1 MSQKQS
7 IKDMLVRNFL
17 KQYKLPKDQQ
27 NIGLSQ
33 IEDFINTETSKFLSS
48 NSLIQINSASL
59 NAFYKNL
66 ALTLNLKRVVKE

>member
-1 MSQKQS
+1 
-7 IKDMLVRNFL
+7 MLVRNFL

>member
-1 MSQKQS
+1 
-7 IKDMLVRNFL
+7 MLVRNFL
-17 KQYKLPKDQQ
+17 KQYKLPKNQE

-33 IEDFINTETSKFLSS
+33 IDDFINSETSKFLSS

-66 ALTLNLKRVVKE
+66 ALTLSLKRVVKE

>member
-33 IEDFINTETSKFLSS
+33 IEDFINTETSKFLTS

>member
-1 MSQKQS
+1 
-7 IKDMLVRNFL
+7 MLVRNFL

-33 IEDFINTETSKFLSS
+33 IEDFINTETSKFLTS

>member
-1 MSQKQS
+1 
-7 IKDMLVRNFL
+7 MLVRNFL
-17 KQYKLPKDQQ
+17 KNYKLPKDQE

-33 IEDFINTETSKFLSS
+33 IEDFINSETSKFLSS

-66 ALTLNLKRVVKE
+66 GLTLNLKRVVKE

>member
-1 MSQKQS
+1 
-7 IKDMLVRNFL
+7 MLVRNFL

-33 IEDFINTETSKFLSS
+33 IEDFINTETSKFLTSF
-48 NSLIQINSASL
+48 SLIQINSASL

>member
-1 MSQKQS
+1 VSQKQS

-33 IEDFINTETSKFLSS
+33 IEDFINTETSKFLTS